1 MTGALRRKLLFICP
15 IMPQR
20 SGNGL
25 AMRAGLVLEGLA
37 RRFDVYLFVV
47 PVSGGSLDTPDFV
60 RELTVGVNILSLRA
74 GLDPL
79 AMLIDQ
85 VVDPMERQ
93 RQRFA
98 YPRPWAARFS
108 GLAAAQ
114 QAAAFLA
121 DVAIDA
127 IHVMRLYL
135 APLAVQIR
143 RIVKPSI
150 RVAMLD
156 LDDDDAR
163 VHERVAE
170 LYQLRGDINEAEFQ
184 RAEAAKYAACAAG
197 VLDRFDLVLMSAEDD
212 ARRLA
217 ACHPNAHFE
226 SLPNAYSADPDRP
239 RTPRVRGRDR
249 GPVRLLFVA
258 NLGYFPNADAAE
270 GLIGEVLPALR
281 ERGGHNIH
289 LDIVGPG
296 ASAGMRHQAKTSVN
310 CRIAIPGEVESVSPW
325 YAQADVAVVPLRAG
339 GGTRIKILEA
349 FAYGVPVVSTQLGA
363 EGLNTVAGKHLLL
376 ADNAADFAA
385 ACLRVVADAGLADNL
400 AANAEQLLR
409 LNYTPDR
416 VHAKMDAIVDDLI
429 SQR

>member
-1 MTGALRRKLLFICP
+1 MTKALRRKLLFIAP
-15 IMPQR
+15 IMPRR

-47 PVSGGSLDTPDFV
+47 PVSGGSLEAPDFV
-60 RELTVGVNILSLRA
+60 RELTVGVNILSLRD

-79 AMLIDQ
+79 AMLIEQ
-85 VVDPMERQ
+85 IVDPIERQ

-108 GLAAAQ
+108 GMAAAQ
-114 QAAAFLA
+114 QATAFVA
-121 DVAIDA
+121 DVAIDV

-135 APLAVQIR
+135 APLGLQIR

-150 RVAMLD
+150 PAAVLD

-163 VHERVAE
+163 VQERVAE
-170 LYQLRGDINEAEFQ
+170 LHRLRGDIKEAEFQ

-197 VLDRFDLVLMSAEDD
+197 VLDSFDLVLMSSEDD

-217 ACHPNAHFE
+217 ASYPATRFE
-226 SLPNAYSADPDRP
+226 SLPNAYPGDPDRS
-239 RTPRVRGRDR
+239 RTPRIGRGDR

-258 NLGYFPNADAAE
+258 NLGYFPNTDAAE
-270 GLIGEVLPALR
+270 GLIGDVLPALR
-281 ERGGHNIH
+281 ERGGNIH

-310 CRIAIPGEVESVSPW
+310 CHVAIRGEVESVAPW
-325 YAQADVAVVPLRAG
+325 YAQADIAVVPLRAG

-349 FAYGVPVVSTQLGA
+349 FAYGVPVVSTELGA
-363 EGLNTVAGKHLLL
+363 EGLNTVAGRHLLL
-376 ADNAADFAA
+376 ADNAADFAS
-385 ACLRVVADAGLADNL
+385 ACLRVAADAVLAENL
-400 AANAEQLLR
+400 AANARELLR

-416 VHAKMDAIVDDLI
+416 VHAKMDAIVDDLVPE
-429 SQR
+429 R